1 MVEGSGSSDSE
12 ARGTIS
18 VEEVSVVYL
27 EEAEPASF
35 SPSGGSDFR
44 ALQSLQKTLLAWP
57 GCLLQRVSR
66 PIRVLFSA
74 TLPCSAMMVLSAGR
88 HKDMMKLTHRVP
100 LSKPL
105 RVRRRQGG
113 GQAHLWNPSRGP
125 NLRRKIKVKLE
136 SASGGAGPFN
146 KASPVLTDAPNST

>member
-74 TLPCSAMMVLSAGR
+74 TLPCSAMMVLSADR

-105 RVRRRQGG
+105 RVRRRRAEA
-113 GQAHLWNPSRGP
+113 QAG
-125 NLRRKIKVKLE
+125 
-136 SASGGAGPFN
+136 GGAGGRGRR
-146 KASPVLTDAPNST
+146 LTFGIRVVVQT